1 MNQQGRCIFLY
12 TLRVKLTAT
21 GPVALRMEE
30 VLLWHTFR
38 FFFFVLH
45 GAFLED
51 ILLSMVL
58 GGTNSLH
65 SDETKN
71 SVSRL

>member
-12 TLRVKLTAT
+12 TLRVKLTVT

-38 FFFFVLH
+38 FVLH